1 MSGASSTQLRA
12 TAFGAWLEGL
22 RRAWHAPGLLLGVT
36 IAMVAFTVPLVVVAG
51 MTPADLRLDPVH
63 HWFRHALLDG
73 ATPGP
78 WSILLTVLVV
88 VWTFLAGGVLDR
100 LARARVV
107 RTGPFWAA
115 CGVHGFRFLRLWLLL
130 APFYWAIFC
139 WLRPWMVDVLAV
151 QLGGDPTSPRTLWF
165 RYTMAI
171 VCLALIGLVNLI
183 GRYARVRAVVED
195 RHSMISALGAALRF
209 LRRRIGRVALLS
221 LLNTFTLAV
230 MVRVWYSLDSGAG
243 SSPTMAWLITIVTT
257 LLFVYAAMARRAA
270 EVVFFQGELAHA
282 TYTAAPLPLWPESP
296 SAEALRN
303 LTIRHQAGTGK
314 IDA

>member
-1 MSGASSTQLRA
+1 MSGAASTPPKA
-12 TAFGAWLEGL
+12 TAFGAWLEGM
-22 RRAWHAPGLLLGVT
+22 RRAVHAPALVCGSAVLMIACTWPIARAAGLL
-36 IAMVAFTVPLVVVAG
+36 PD
-51 MTPADLRLDPVH
+51 DLRMAHVH
-63 HWFRHALLDG
+63 DWFRHAVLDG

-78 WSILLTVLVV
+78 WSLILGVLVV
-88 VWTFLAGGVLDR
+88 VWTFLAGGALDR
-100 LARARVV
+100 LARGRPV
-107 RTGPFWAA
+107 RTGAFWAA
-115 CGVHGFRFLRLWLLL
+115 CGVHGARFLRLWLLL
-130 APFYWAIFC
+130 APIYWALLC

-151 QLGGDPTSPRTLWF
+151 RLGGDPASQRTLWF

-171 VCLALIGLVNLI
+171 VCLALVGLVNLV

-195 RHSMISALGAALRF
+195 RHSMIGAVGAALRF
-209 LRRRIGRVALLS
+209 MRRRIGRVALLS

-230 MVRVWYSLDSGAG
+230 MVRVWYSLDSGANG
-243 SSPTMAWLITIVTT
+243 SPTMAWLITIVATV
-257 LLFVYAAMARRAA
+257 LFVYAAMARRAA